1 MKRFLI
7 FLFFIPIIIPA
18 SAQTSVRNDELKF
31 DADYYLMRQEFNKAL
46 DLYLQVLKT
55 EPDNAD
61 MKHRIGICYLNS
73 EDEKAKA
80 VPYLEEAVQKISTR
94 YNVKSFKE
102 TNAPIEANF
111 LLGSAYRVNN
121 QLEEAIRAYEEYK
134 EYLDP
139 KDDYNREVTDQYIK
153 SCQIAQNMLLTPK
166 DVHFTNLGK
175 GINNSQ
181 PNFNAVI
188 SADGKSLVF
197 TSPGRQGYDIYQSA
211 LTDSGW
217 AEPRNIT
224 SMLGT
229 GRYMKT
235 CFLSH
240 DGNLLLLVQEDPE
253 DANIFISQYKKGRWA
268 KVEPVKKP
276 VNSSWN
282 ETHASMSPDGKIM
295 YFTSNRKGG
304 EGDLDIYRSML
315 QGDSWSNPQN
325 LGPEI
330 NTPYN
335 EDTPFVSGDGKVLYF
350 SSEGHQGMGGYDIFR
365 YDFAKPEKG
374 AVNMGYPINT
384 TDNNLFYVPGGND
397 TSAYY
402 AFSGPDTYG
411 GRDIYQIAVV
421 PDKVEQQETLEV
433 ALEQPVQLSD
443 TTPARTEGVPVVV
456 DEVPLVVT
464 EVPLVVTEVPLVV
477 TEEPIVAAEESVVVT
492 EQKNPD
498 TVILTE
504 EVKPRHEVTVEAPV
518 REEPKNETDEPE
530 RVVEKVDKARSYTV
544 QFMALRNP
552 ADLQYFTGLTDI
564 AVTYC
569 PDAWYRYTWITTTDS
584 VKAVRIREEL
594 VNKGYT
600 DAFIRRKSIVPQY
613 TIQVMAVPGPVTDLT
628 RFRNLPEISAMKGSD
643 KFCRYTTGGFESK
656 DDALNVLEQVKSLGY
671 QKAFV
676 RRVRI
681 LQ

>member
-7 FLFFIPIIIPA
+7 FLFFSPIIIPA
-18 SAQTSVRNDELKF
+18 SAQTSARNDELKF

-46 DLYLQVLKT
+46 DLYLQVLRT

-61 MKHRIGICYLNS
+61 TKHRIGICYLNS

-102 TNAPIEANF
+102 TNAPIEAYF

-121 QLEEAIRAYEEYK
+121 QLKEAIQAYEKYK

-139 KDDYNREVTDQYIK
+139 KDDYNREATDQYIK
-153 SCQIAQNMLLTPK
+153 NCQTAQDMLLKPK

-175 GINNSQ
+175 VINNSQ
-181 PNFNAVI
+181 ANFNAVP
-188 SADGKSLVF
+188 SGDGKNLVF

-217 AEPRNIT
+217 TEPRNIT

-235 CFLSH
+235 CYLSQ
-240 DGNLLLLVQEDPE
+240 DGTLLLLVQEDPE
-253 DANIFISQYKKGRWA
+253 DANIFFSQYKKGRWA
-268 KVEPVKKP
+268 KAEPVKKP

-315 QGDSWSNPQN
+315 QGDSWSSPQN

-335 EDTPFVSGDGKVLYF
+335 EETPFVSGDGNVLYF

-365 YDFAKPEKG
+365 VDFAKPEKG

-397 TSAYY
+397 TSAFY

-411 GRDIYQIAVV
+411 GRDIYQIAVI
-421 PDKVEQQETLEV
+421 PEQVEQQETLDV
-433 ALEQPVQLSD
+433 ALEPPVQLSD
-443 TTPARTEGVPVVV
+443 TTPERPEGVPVVV
-456 DEVPLVVT
+456 AEVPLVVA
-464 EVPLVVTEVPLVV
+464 EVPLVVAEV
-477 TEEPIVAAEESVVVT
+477 PIVADEESVVVT
-492 EQKNPD
+492 EQKDAD

-504 EVKPRHEVTVEAPV
+504 EVKPRHEVTVEVPV
-518 REEPKNETDEPE
+518 QKEPE
-530 RVVEKVDKARSYTV
+530 NEIEESAKVVEKVDKARSYTV

-569 PDAWYRYTWITTTDS
+569 QDAWYRYTWITTTDS
-584 VKAVRIREEL
+584 VKAVRIQEEL

-643 KFCRYTTGGFESK
+643 KFCRYTTGDFESK
-656 DDALNVLEQVKSLGY
+656 DEALTVLEQVKSLGY
-671 QKAFV
+671 QRAFV